1 MQEYSPNW
9 YWKQLG
15 FTVERN
21 GRLRTIRD
29 QHGNEVCHRA
39 SYETELGI
47 GRRLLDC
54 ALQSFVNP
62 LTLTP
67 KRV

>member
-9 YWKQLG
+9 YWQQLG

-21 GRLRTIRD
+21 GLLRTIRD
-29 QHGNEVCHRA
+29 QHGNEACCLA
-39 SYETELGI
+39 SYETEIGI
-47 GRRLLDC
+47 GRWLFDGS
-54 ALQSFVNP
+54 LQSFVNP

-67 KRV
+67 KLG

>member
-1 MQEYSPNW
+1 MQELSPNW
-9 YWKQLG
+9 YWQQLG

-39 SYETELGI
+39 SHETELGI
-47 GRRLLDC
+47 GRWILDG
-54 ALQSFVNP
+54 AM
-62 LTLTP
+62 
-67 KRV
+67 

>member
-1 MQEYSPNW
+1 MQAIIGRESYEGLLMQEYSPNW

-47 GRRLLDC
+47 GRWLLD
-54 ALQSFVNP
+54 AAE
-62 LTLTP
+62 
-67 KRV
+67 

>member
-9 YWKQLG
+9 YWQKLG

-21 GRLRTIRD
+21 GRIRTILG
-29 QHGNEVCHRA
+29 QHGDEVCSRA

-47 GRRLLDC
+47 GRWLLEG
-54 ALQSFVNP
+54 AL
-62 LTLTP
+62 
-67 KRV
+67 